1 MGQNATIFMK
11 GGFGN
16 QLFQIAFAHYLKLNN
31 YKVNINLDFF
41 VDDGY
46 STPRNLIFSENFFGL
61 KKQTYFE
68 QKKFWLLYRLNHSQN
83 FPFFHE
89 HIKEYTFINDYIDFH
104 EKDVKN
110 LYFNGYWKDLIYLTP
125 TKALMKNYLRQN
137 QMIDNSF
144 QPKNTK
150 KYGMIHVRRG
160 DFVREG
166 KELKIDYYQK
176 SIEILKNNKINK
188 YDIFTDDP
196 DWVSKQKIFKNVHK
210 VFSQKS
216 GKDIKYTKSGINSID
231 DKNETIET
239 FSSMLEYKHFVIGNS
254 SFAFWAA
261 YLKSDQDSIVTIA
274 DPIFRNDKTNV
285 NKLAQESWYLV
296 NNT

>member
-1 MGQNATIFMK
+1 MRQNATIFMK
-11 GGFGN
+11 GGLGN
-16 QLFQIAFAHYLKLNN
+16 QLFQIAFAQYLKLNN
-31 YKVNINLDFF
+31 YNVNINLDFF
-41 VDDGY
+41 VNDGY
-46 STPRNLIFSENFFGL
+46 STPRNLIFPENFFGL

-68 QKKFWLLYRLNHSQN
+68 QKKFWLLYKLNHAQN
-83 FPFFHE
+83 FTFFHDR
-89 HIKEYTFINDYIDFH
+89 IKEYTFINDFIDFH
-104 EKDVKN
+104 EKDVEN
-110 LYFNGYWKDLIYLTP
+110 LYFNGYWKDLRYLTP

-144 QPKNTK
+144 KPKNIK
-150 KYGMIHVRRG
+150 NYGMIHVRRG

-166 KELKIDYYQK
+166 RELKIDYYQK
-176 SIEILKNNKINK
+176 SIEILKNNNINK
-188 YDIFTDDP
+188 YDIFTDDLE
-196 DWVSKQKIFKNVHK
+196 WVNNQKVFKNVHK

-216 GKDIKYTKSGINSID
+216 GMDIKYIKRGINSID

-239 FSSMLEYKHFVIGNS
+239 FSSMLKYKHFVTGNS

-274 DPIFRNDKTNV
+274 NPLFRNDKTNV

>member
-1 MGQNATIFMK
+1 MIMLESAR
-11 GGFGN
+11 
-16 QLFQIAFAHYLKLNN
+16 
-31 YKVNINLDFF
+31 NIL
-41 VDDGY
+41 
-46 STPRNLIFSENFFGL
+46 
-61 KKQTYFE
+61 
-68 QKKFWLLYRLNHSQN
+68 
-83 FPFFHE
+83 
-89 HIKEYTFINDYIDFH
+89 
-104 EKDVKN
+104 
-110 LYFNGYWKDLIYLTP
+110 
-125 TKALMKNYLRQN
+125 
-137 QMIDNSF
+137 
-144 QPKNTK
+144 NTK

-216 GKDIKYTKSGINSID
+216 GKDIKYIKSGINSID